1 MNHKQ
6 IITACTI
13 LMASLS
19 AGQAH
24 ATTNTAPPSKID
36 WSVDKT
42 WDLPAKPLD
51 IVYSLDGKRVFIL
64 TDQQTVLVYDNLG
77 ELTGSIPVDKGVSAI
92 DIAPRGEKL
101 FLINQSTKAFSDLTI
116 DFIADINTEGS
127 PFRGLAKATVTIV
140 LFTDFECPY
149 CGKVSPLLEQ
159 ALEKNPDTVK
169 VILKNM
175 PLGMHQFADPAARAA
190 LAAGAQGK
198 YWEFHDALFALPSL
212 NIALNDK
219 AIEDIAVKL
228 GLKMDQFKGDMASPK
243 IRQKVDQDVMD
254 AQKAGVT
261 GTPAIFVNGHPLR
274 ERTIEAIQQK
284 IDAALGK
291 PVKK

>member
-116 DFIADINTEGS
+116 DFISDINTEGS

-175 PLGMHQFADPAARAA
+175 PLGMHQFAAPAARAA